1 MTKVTHSAVSYESGK
16 HIDVI
21 GTGAY
26 YVVLA
31 GLESKDTRLGWYT
44 TMTLTV
50 CPFRPLVLCISQL
63 WVPVTKHLM

>member
-31 GLESKDTRLGWYT
+31 GLESKDTRLY
-44 TMTLTV
+44 
-50 CPFRPLVLCISQL
+50 F
-63 WVPVTKHLM
+63 